1 VTNKFHFVL
10 SSDSMLFF
18 AVSWQVLFEELP
30 RVSVGN
36 RCVGVE
42 TSYNFETVG
51 SKGYL
56 EGL

>member
-1 VTNKFHFVL
+1 
-10 SSDSMLFF
+10 MLFF
-18 AVSWQVLFEELP
+18 AVRWQVLFEELP
-30 RVSVGN
+30 RVSVGD

>member
-1 VTNKFHFVL
+1 
-10 SSDSMLFF
+10 
-18 AVSWQVLFEELP
+18 
-30 RVSVGN
+30 VSVGH

-42 TSYNFETVG
+42 TSYKFETVG